1 MGLDKA
7 EIERGLLSLAPADRA
22 IIIERGLLSL
32 EDIDDVPQAEIDEAW
47 RVEIERRVDEYVNG
61 DAQLVD
67 ADERFAQRRARL
79 AARVV

>member
-47 RVEIERRVDEYVNG
+47 RIEIERRVDEYVNG

>member
-22 IIIERGLLSL
+22 MIIERGLLSL